1 MTDDRNRRRGKEGP
15 GASPGV
21 DPPAD
26 PEAGV
31 HDPVRDPGPVPGPD
45 GAGAPAPGD
54 APGPDDPVSV
64 PDGSTAGEP
73 AGAGDHSGPS
83 TPRPERDALD
93 GAAEAGRYADSGS
106 EARTARRPVTTTSV
120 VLSAVLPG
128 AGHLSA
134 GMLAR
139 GVGLLVS
146 WVALLGAAWL
156 GRDTLMGPPAALDEW
171 IAATTLVLA
180 LMAVWGLALR
190 DLVRRRAS
198 SRAAVASAGQP
209 PDEDSGD
216 SQWAIAA
223 RHFRRN
229 GLAMAG
235 LVVVVLLYLVALLA
249 PLIAPYDPIAQG
261 NLVRDSYLGPHASH
275 WLGTDQ
281 FARDMLSRI
290 IYGARISLAIGFIAV
305 AIAIVLGSLLGA
317 IAGYLGGKLD
327 ALLMRFTDMV
337 MAFPRLVLLIMII
350 ALFDPTIG
358 LIIAVLGLTQWPGT
372 ARLVR
377 GEVLSL
383 REQEYVQAARA
394 LGFGRSRIILRHLI
408 PNVLAPVIVAA
419 TLGIGNTIVLEAGL
433 SFLGL
438 GVQPPTPSWGTL
450 VADGR
455 QNLIGAWW
463 VATFPGLAIVVTVLA
478 FNLVG
483 DGLRD
488 ALDPRL
494 RS

>member
-1 MTDDRNRRRGKEGP
+1 MTEGDRGSMARGPEPLRDGD
-15 GASPGV
+15 SLV
-21 DPPAD
+21 D

-31 HDPVRDPGPVPGPD
+31 PGPGPGLATEPSS
-45 GAGAPAPGD
+45 
-54 APGPDDPVSV
+54 DPL
-64 PDGSTAGEP
+64 
-73 AGAGDHSGPS
+73 
-83 TPRPERDALD
+83 PERP
-93 GAAEAGRYADSGS
+93 AAERTPSAFGLLLSAILPGTGHFLAGRAVRG
-106 EARTARRPVTTTSV
+106 
-120 VLSAVLPG
+120 AVLLFAWG
-128 AGHLSA
+128 SL
-134 GMLAR
+134 LA
-139 GVGLLVS
+139 
-146 WVALLGAAWL
+146 ALWL
-156 GRDTLMGPPAALDEW
+156 GWEVVVGVPSALDEW
-171 IAATTLVLA
+171 IAVLTLAVSLVL
-180 LMAVWGLALR
+180 VWGVAMRDLLAARAARASAAGELR
-190 DLVRRRAS
+190 DR
-198 SRAAVASAGQP
+198 
-209 PDEDSGD
+209 SGD
-216 SQWAIAA
+216 SQWAIAT
-223 RHFRRN
+223 RQFRRN
-229 GLAMAG
+229 TLAMAG
-235 LVVVVLLYLVALLA
+235 LVTVLLLYLVALLA
-249 PLIAPYDPIAQG
+249 PLIAPFDPIAQG
-261 NLVRDSYLGPHASH
+261 DLVRDSYMTPGASH

-290 IYGARISLAIGFIAV
+290 IYGARISLSIGFIAV

-317 IAGYLGGKLD
+317 VAGYIGGGLD
-327 ALLMRFTDMV
+327 SLLMRFTDMV

-350 ALFDPTIG
+350 ALFEPSITV
-358 LIIAVLGLTQWPGT
+358 IILVLGLTQWPGT

-450 VADGR
+450 VSDGR

>member
-1 MTDDRNRRRGKEGP
+1 MTERDPIGRP
-15 GASPGV
+15 GGTAPG
-21 DPPAD
+21 DGGGARAPAD

-31 HDPVRDPGPVPGPD
+31 PEAVVDLTHTGAEPPETAPPPRAPSPG
-45 GAGAPAPGD
+45 
-54 APGPDDPVSV
+54 
-64 PDGSTAGEP
+64 
-73 AGAGDHSGPS
+73 
-83 TPRPERDALD
+83 AL
-93 GAAEAGRYADSGS
+93 
-106 EARTARRPVTTTSV
+106 
-120 VLSAVLPG
+120 VLGVLLPG
-128 AGHLSA
+128 AGHLAA
-134 GMLAR
+134 GAPAR
-139 GVGLLVS
+139 GA
-146 WVALLGAAWL
+146 ALLLAWGALVGALWL
-156 GRDTLMGPPAALDEW
+156 GWDVVTGPPAALDAW
-171 IAATTLVLA
+171 VAALTLLAALA
-180 LMAVWGLALR
+180 LTWWLSVRGLW
-190 DLVRRRAS
+190 RARA
-198 SRAAVASAGQP
+198 RAAAGA
-209 PDEDSGD
+209 DEPRGGD

-229 GLAMAG
+229 RVAVAG
-235 LVVVVLLYLVALLA
+235 LVTVVLLYLVALLA
-249 PLIAPYDPIAQG
+249 PLLAPYDPIAQG
-261 NLVRDSYLGPHASH
+261 DLVRDSYMAPGATH

-290 IYGARISLAIGFIAV
+290 IYGARISLAVGFIAV
-305 AIAIVLGSLLGA
+305 AIAILLGSLLGA
-317 IAGYLGGKLD
+317 VAGYMGGKLD
-327 ALLMRFTDMV
+327 AVLMRFTDMV

-350 ALFDPTIG
+350 ALFSPSLG

-394 LGFGRSRIILRHLI
+394 LGFGRGRIILRHLI

-438 GVQPPTPSWGTL
+438 GIQPPTPSWGTL
-450 VADGR
+450 VSDGR

>member
-1 MTDDRNRRRGKEGP
+1 MINRGGPGDPEGVGPRGTGPELGP
-15 GASPGV
+15 GAPRME
-21 DPPAD
+21 DRPAD
-26 PEAGV
+26 PEGGIPEAVGGV
-31 HDPVRDPGPVPGPD
+31 ATAPQPVD
-45 GAGAPAPGD
+45 GEIAPPPPPD
-54 APGPDDPVSV
+54 APVWAVALSV
-64 PDGSTAGEP
+64 
-73 AGAGDHSGPS
+73 
-83 TPRPERDALD
+83 
-93 GAAEAGRYADSGS
+93 
-106 EARTARRPVTTTSV
+106 
-120 VLSAVLPG
+120 VLPG
-128 AGHLSA
+128 AGHLA
-134 GMLAR
+134 TGWLAR
-139 GVGLLVS
+139 GVAFLLS
-146 WVALLGAAWL
+146 WGALLGVLWL
-156 GRDTLMGPPAALDEW
+156 GWETVLGPPAALDEW
-171 IAATTLVLA
+171 VAVVSLA
-180 LMAVWGLALR
+180 VGLLLVWGLALR
-190 DLVRRRAS
+190 HLLAVRS
-198 SRAAVASAGQP
+198 HSAAVSEGTVPEGRA
-209 PDEDSGD
+209 GD

-235 LVVVVLLYLVALLA
+235 LIVVVLLYLAAVLA
-249 PLIAPYDPIAQG
+249 PLIAPSDPIVQG
-261 NLVRDSYLGPHASH
+261 NLVRDAYMSPGAEH

-290 IYGARISLAIGFIAV
+290 IYGARISLAIGLIAV
-305 AIAIVLGSLLGA
+305 VIAIVLGSLLGA
-317 IAGYLGGKLD
+317 VAGYLGGKLD
-327 ALLMRFTDMV
+327 AALMRFTDMV

-350 ALFDPTIG
+350 ALFDPSIT
-358 LIIAVLGLTQWPGT
+358 LIILVLGLTQWPGT

-383 REQEYVQAARA
+383 REQEYIQAARA

>member
-1 MTDDRNRRRGKEGP
+1 MTERGPQRRYAQGAPGPAPPTDR
-15 GASPGV
+15 
-21 DPPAD
+21 PAD
-26 PEAGV
+26 PEAGLPEPV
-31 HDPVRDPGPVPGPD
+31 HDLAPPPPHEPGPGVAGP
-45 GAGAPAPGD
+45 PP
-54 APGPDDPVSV
+54 P
-64 PDGSTAGEP
+64 
-73 AGAGDHSGPS
+73 PS
-83 TPRPERDALD
+83 SL
-93 GAAEAGRYADSGS
+93 GLG
-106 EARTARRPVTTTSV
+106 
-120 VLSAVLPG
+120 LSLILPG
-128 AGHLSA
+128 AGHLAA
-134 GMLAR
+134 GSSGR
-139 GVGLLVS
+139 GAALLLV
-146 WVALLGAAWL
+146 WGTLVGAAWL
-156 GRDTLMGPPAALDEW
+156 GRDVLTGPPAALDEW
-171 IAATTLVLA
+171 VAAGTLLLSLA
-180 LMAVWGLALR
+180 AVWGLALR
-190 DLVRRRAS
+190 DLWSARREAREAAARAGAEDP
-198 SRAAVASAGQP
+198 RA
-209 PDEDSGD
+209 GD
-216 SQWAIAA
+216 SQWAIAT

-235 LVVVVLLYLVALLA
+235 LVVVLLLYLVALLA
-249 PLIAPYDPIAQG
+249 PLLAPYDPIAQG
-261 NLVRDSYLGPHASH
+261 DLVRGSYLGPNVDH

-290 IYGARISLAIGFIAV
+290 IYGARISLSIGFIAV

-317 IAGYLGGKLD
+317 IAGYVGGWLD

-350 ALFDPTIG
+350 ALFDPSIT
-358 LIIAVLGLTQWPGT
+358 LIILVLGLTQWPGT

-394 LGFGRSRIILRHLI
+394 LGFGSSRIILRHLI

-433 SFLGL
+433 SFLGM

-463 VATFPGLAIVVTVLA
+463 VATFPGLAIVATVLA

-488 ALDPRL
+488 AMDPRQ

>member
-1 MTDDRNRRRGKEGP
+1 MSDGDRRDREHGMGHGP
-15 GASPGV
+15 ER
-21 DPPAD
+21 PAD
-26 PEAGV
+26 PEGGV
-31 HDPVRDPGPVPGPD
+31 PEPVHEVAPDAAPGGAPVPEHGEGTTPHPEPEREGADRGEPVRPTERAAV
-45 GAGAPAPGD
+45 ASEAPA
-54 APGPDDPVSV
+54 S
-64 PDGSTAGEP
+64 
-73 AGAGDHSGPS
+73 GASG
-83 TPRPERDALD
+83 L
-93 GAAEAGRYADSGS
+93 
-106 EARTARRPVTTTSV
+106 V
-120 VLSAVLPG
+120 VALSAVLPG
-128 AGHLSA
+128 AGHLLMGA
-134 GMLAR
+134 PFR
-139 GVGLLVS
+139 GLTFLFPWGALVA
-146 WVALLGAAWL
+146 VAWL
-156 GRDTLMGPPAALDEW
+156 GWETLAAIPSDGGIDDW
-171 IAATTLVLA
+171 VAGITLVA
-180 LMAVWGLALR
+180 GLALTWFLAMR
-190 DLVRRRAS
+190 DLRRAAAGDA
-198 SRAAVASAGQP
+198 RAEAAHHAAGDTSVAGGVGADGHAAGERRTEP
-209 PDEDSGD
+209 GPRTGD

-223 RHFRRN
+223 RHLQRN
-229 GLAMAG
+229 KLALLGLFT
-235 LVVVVLLYLVALLA
+235 VVALYLIAFLA

-261 NLVRDSYLGPHASH
+261 DLTTTGYLPPGPEH

-281 FARDMLSRI
+281 FGRDMLSRI

-317 IAGYLGGKLD
+317 IAGYIGGKID
-327 ALLMRFTDMV
+327 AVIMRFTDMV

-350 ALFDPTIG
+350 ALFESSVT
-358 LIIAVLGLTQWPGT
+358 LIILILGLTQWPGT

-394 LGFGRSRIILRHLI
+394 LGFGRARIIMRHLI

-433 SFLGL
+433 SFLGM